1 MTSTLLFANIPWGT
15 VFIGVIAVILILLLL
30 VLLSFFNVWLRA
42 LLAGAPVSIFTLV
55 AMRLRNVPFALVV
68 DARITASKAGIEI
81 SVTQIEAHY
90 LAEGNIIHTVQALIA
105 ADKAGIALGWDRA
118 CAIDLA
124 TKGTNKSVIEA
135 VRTSINPK
143 VIDCPNPESGR
154 RTIDGV
160 AKDGIQVK
168 AKARVTV
175 RSNLDRYVGSAQEE
189 TIIARVGE
197 GIVTTI
203 GSADTYKTV
212 LESPDSISKV
222 VLQRG
227 LDVGTAFEILSIDI
241 ADVDVGD
248 NVGAKLQ
255 VAQAEANKN
264 MAQAQAE
271 IRRAAAVALEQ
282 EMKAKVQEMQAKL
295 VEAQA
300 QVPMAIADA
309 LRSGNLGVM
318 DYYRL
323 NNIQAD
329 TQMRE
334 TLAKD
339 EDTGFQDPSSKK

>member
-1 MTSTLLFANIPWGT
+1 MSWTIIGIII
-15 VFIGVIAVILILLLL
+15 VGVILLIIGGLIITYLGL
-30 VLLSFFNVWLRA
+30 FIRA
-42 LLAGAPVSIFTLV
+42 LVAGAPVGFINLIF
-55 AMRLRNVPFALVV
+55 MRLRGVPPALIV
-68 DARITASKAGIEI
+68 DARITAVKAGLEMN
-81 SVTQIEAHY
+81 TNDLEAHF
-90 LAEGNIIHTVQALIA
+90 LAEGNVLQVVQSLIA
-105 ADKAGIALGWDRA
+105 ADKANISLDWSRA

-124 TKGTNKSVIEA
+124 TKGTGKSVIEA

-143 VIDCPNPESGR
+143 VIDCPGGQGGR
-154 RTIDGV
+154 TTIDGV
-160 AKDGIQVK
+160 SKDGIQVK
-168 AKARVTV
+168 VRARVTV
-175 RSNLDRYVGSAQEE
+175 RSNLDRYVGSALEE

-203 GSADTYKTV
+203 GSADSYKTV

-248 NVGAKLQ
+248 NIGAKLQ
-255 VAQAEANKN
+255 ESQAIANKN

-271 IRRAAAVALEQ
+271 IRRAAAVASEQ
-282 EMKAKVQEMQAKL
+282 EMSARVEEMRAKVIEA
-295 VEAQA
+295 EAQI
-300 QVPMAIADA
+300 PLAIAEA
-309 LRSGNLGVM
+309 FRSGNLGIM

-334 TLAKD
+334 SISGESTQPGNK
-339 EDTGFQDPSSKK
+339 GNS